1 MNPYI
6 LGIATGLLLFVA
18 ILWVEKKLTK
28 AFKLNPLLHLGLLYL
43 VFYWVPD
50 FANDLLPPLWKTEQI
65 DTPIQLEG
73 SLGFIL
79 RLNKPQMSVVDL
91 AFCVFLVCLI
101 GRFVYA
107 FTAKNSILGKM
118 DDKKDQ

>member
-1 MNPYI
+1 MNLYI
-6 LGIATGLLLFVA
+6 PGIATGLLLFAA
-18 ILWVEKKLTK
+18 ILWVEKKLMN

-43 VFYWVPD
+43 IFYWAPD
-50 FANDLLPPLWKTEQI
+50 FANDLLPPLWKSEQI
-65 DTPIQLEG
+65 ESPFQLDGTLG
-73 SLGFIL
+73 SIL

-101 GRFVYA
+101 GRFIYTL
-107 FTAKNSILGKM
+107 TAKKYLWGQI